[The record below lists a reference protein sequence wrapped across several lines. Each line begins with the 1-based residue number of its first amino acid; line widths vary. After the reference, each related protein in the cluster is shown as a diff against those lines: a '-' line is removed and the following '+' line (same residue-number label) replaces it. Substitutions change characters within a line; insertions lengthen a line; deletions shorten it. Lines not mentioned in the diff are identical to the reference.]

1 MIHINNTQ
9 ITVDDQVVSVTEPYI
24 KYALEDIE
32 GFGID
37 GGVKFGN
44 TSPVF
49 FFDEGT
55 MTKYELSDAI
65 GRRPIIFAKKDD
77 GSIGSI
83 RIYKQGFFPGQAAS
97 EVNDLSEF
105 EHSGFI
111 TVLMVAEVVS
121 RGEELVAAA
130 KVLKE
135 LGASSVYA
143 YVSHLDTVFLE
154 GGEGTLIDCLEN
166 SDLIGELFTADIVY
180 KNWDGG
186 RITVIE
192 L

>member
-49 FFDEGT
+49 FFDEET

-65 GRRPIIFAKKDD
+65 GRRPIIFGKKDGD
-77 GSIGSI
+77 SMH
-83 RIYKQGFFPGQAAS
+83 IYKQGFFPGQAAS

-105 EHSGFI
+105 EHLGFI

-135 LGASSVYA
+135 LGASAVYA
-143 YVSHLDTVFLE
+143 YVSHLDTVVLE

-166 SDLIGELFTADIVY
+166 SDLIDELFTADIVY

>member
-1 MIHINNTQ
+1 MIHVNNNQ
-9 ITVDDQVVSVTEPYI
+9 ITVDDQVVGITEPYI

-37 GGVKFGN
+37 GGEKFRN

-49 FFDEGT
+49 FLDERT
-55 MTKYELSDAI
+55 MAKYEDSDAI
-65 GRRPIIFAKKDD
+65 GRRPIIFWKKDGD
-77 GSIGSI
+77 SM
-83 RIYKQGFFPGQAAS
+83 RIYKQGHFPGEAPS
-97 EVNDLSEF
+97 EVKDLSEF
-105 EHSGFI
+105 EHLGFV

-130 KVLKE
+130 KVLKD
-135 LGASSVYA
+135 LGATEVYV
-143 YVSHLDTVFLE
+143 YVSHLDTVFIE

-166 SDLIGELFTADIVY
+166 SGLIGELFTADIVY
-180 KNWDGG
+180 KNWAGG
-186 RITVIE
+186 KITVIE